1 LIFDEYIAKHLKT
14 RKIFSMKL
22 VIQIPCY
29 NEAETL
35 PKTLAD
41 LPSAI
46 PGIDTIDVLVIDDGS
61 RDGTA
66 EIARD
71 LGADRVVILPHNQ
84 GLARAFARGLAEAGK
99 MQADI
104 VVNTDGDNQYPGRCI
119 EQLIQPIMENRA
131 DLVIGCRTIETI
143 RHFSPMKKRLQR
155 FGSQVIVWLTGVNVP
170 DATSGFRAY
179 SRKAVRRLKVLS
191 EFTYT
196 VETIIQAA
204 KSGLRV
210 ETVKIETNPPT
221 RSSRLFRSNWYYIR
235 RQIGTIIRIWAL
247 YSPEKLFNRSG
258 IAGLSIGA
266 ILLFRF
272 LYFYIVR
279 FPDPS
284 GKIQSL
290 VVASIFISLG
300 FSLLLFGVVTDL
312 IRVNRQLMEETI
324 DRLDRL
330 SLENRNDDA

>member
-1 LIFDEYIAKHLKT
+1 MDECIAKHLKN
-14 RKIFSMKL
+14 RKIFFMKL

-41 LPSAI
+41 LPSKI
-46 PGIDTIDVLVIDDGS
+46 PGIDSIEVLVIDDGS
-61 RDGTA
+61 LDGTA
-66 EIARD
+66 EIAR
-71 LGADRVVILPHNQ
+71 GHGVEQVIVFPHNQ

-99 MQADI
+99 LKADI

-119 EQLIQPIMENRA
+119 EQLIRPIMENRA
-131 DLVIGCRTIETI
+131 DLVIGCRAIEAI

-179 SRKAVRRLKVLS
+179 SRRAVRRLKVLS

-196 VETIIQAA
+196 IETIIQAA
-204 KSGLRV
+204 KSGLRI
-210 ETVKIETNPPT
+210 ETVNIETNPPT

-266 ILLFRF
+266 LLLFRF
-272 LYFYIVR
+272 LYFYLIR
-279 FPDPS
+279 FPEPS

-312 IRVNRQLMEETI
+312 IRVNRQLLEETI
-324 DRLDRL
+324 DRLDRF
-330 SLENRNDDA
+330 SLENRDDDA